1 MNLMKKF
8 LFISISAFMCVIP
21 SLPSQV
27 IASEIDIDPIQADLD
42 LYGSQIIEE
51 DVIYDEAL
59 GIDKVREEYLKNNL
73 SRGAVYDDEFVA
85 KYKKYF
91 TRVSWINRS
100 GVWSISVTYKWN
112 GGILG
117 NKEDSWNILLMFHH
131 DDSRWLDAKANN
143 PSTYDSVYHQYT
155 CHYDFAG
162 GTKNPYN
169 LEPYVADKGYWG
181 FVSNACQ

>member
-73 SRGAVYDDEFVA
+73 SRGAVYDD
-85 KYKKYF
+85 
-91 TRVSWINRS
+91 
-100 GVWSISVTYKWN
+100 
-112 GGILG
+112 
-117 NKEDSWNILLMFHH
+117 
-131 DDSRWLDAKANN
+131 
-143 PSTYDSVYHQYT
+143 PSTYDSVYHRYT